1 MNYDF
6 TYELWLFFLFL
17 YFFPHS
23 VKYMI
28 YFSTPSKQ
36 WADLFLSQTQRLNL
50 MATGS
55 TDPVILCAK
64 LHLFFPIYIT
74 LYLSLTFFFL
84 DFICRFVSHF
94 LRSSCNSSQWAL
106 ILTALIFEFLYCVQ
120 TWSPHSSLPFPGH
133 LWICWTLQVPASVE
147 YHWQLSYMWDL
158 IIGFYLLCC
167 LLTIYLSMLWPTYSV
182 VQFPTSILHENLW
195 KVLWKSKQ
203 IIMTIS
209 SLSTSVLNS

>member
-1 MNYDF
+1 MCETTF
-6 TYELWLFFLFL
+6 V
-17 YFFPHS
+17 FPHIHNF
-23 VKYMI
+23 V
-28 YFSTPSKQ
+28 F
-36 WADLFLSQTQRLNL
+36 
-50 MATGS
+50 
-55 TDPVILCAK
+55 
-64 LHLFFPIYIT
+64 IT
-74 LYLSLTFFFL
+74 NFFFL

-106 ILTALIFEFLYCVQ
+106 ILTALTFEFLYCVQ
-120 TWSPHSSLPFPGH
+120 KWSPHSLLLFPGH

-147 YHWQLSYMWDL
+147 YHWQPSCMWDL

-167 LLTIYLSMLWPTYSV
+167 LLTIYLSTLWPTFSI

-203 IIMTIS
+203 IIKTVS